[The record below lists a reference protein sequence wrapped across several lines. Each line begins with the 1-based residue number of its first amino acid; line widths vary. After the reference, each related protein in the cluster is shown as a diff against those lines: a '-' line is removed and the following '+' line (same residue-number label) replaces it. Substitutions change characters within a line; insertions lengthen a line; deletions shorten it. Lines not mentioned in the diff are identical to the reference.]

1 MFFFR
6 NTYFRLVFLAV
17 VIYFLHRYAPTPV
30 NYPRTESSKYYTN
43 VYHGA
48 EIMDEYQWL
57 EDENSKKT
65 KAWIQKQNSFTDSYF
80 RRIPFRKKIEK
91 RLKELW
97 DYPTQSLPFMKG
109 DRIYFYKNTGLQNQS
124 ILYVKDNVD
133 TPDSLASIVIDP
145 NTFSKDGTTSLSGIY
160 FSNDNR
166 YLGYATSNSGSDWKE
181 FHIKDLKNNKVLNDN
196 LKWIK
201 FSGMS
206 WVEDGFYYSTFPKP
220 IEGKE
225 YSQSNEGSQIF
236 YHKLGTKQSEDRLIY
251 SDLKNPKI
259 SNYASTTSDGRYLLI
274 YRTKGT
280 YGNSLLIKDLN
291 KNDEKFITIVSD
303 FKSELSVVDEVN
315 GSLLV
320 MTDRG
325 APNKKIVLI
334 DPKFPTEKKWKTIV
348 PEKDFP
354 LTMAN
359 VINGNIITHFMEDV
373 ISTYKI
379 HDLNGKFI
387 KDVELPGLGVSYGF
401 GGNNN
406 QSVSWYNF
414 ESLVHPPTVYMY
426 DFSSYSSK
434 EYYSSKAKFDK
445 DKYVMKRD
453 FYESKDGTRVP
464 IFIAHSKD
472 LVLDGL
478 APTLLY
484 GYGGFNISQKPYFNK
499 TIPVLLEKGGVYAV
513 ACTRGGGE
521 YGQEWHEAGMLQNK
535 QNVFDDFIS
544 AGEYLI
550 IEGYT
555 SSDRLA
561 IRGGSNGGTLVG
573 AVINQKPNLFR
584 VAFPEVGVMDM
595 LRYEEFTIGWAWA
608 VEYGSVKNEK
618 DFKNLLSY
626 SPLHN
631 IVEQSYP
638 SVLVYTA
645 DHDDR
650 VVPSHSYKYAAKL
663 QKHQSSKKDPILIR
677 IGESTGHGAGRSVD
691 KRIKEY
697 AEKWAFMFYEMGIKY

>member
-1 MFFFR
+1 MIFR
-6 NTYFRLVFLAV
+6 NIYFRLVLLAV
-17 VIYFLHRYAPTPV
+17 IVYFLHRFAPTPV
-30 NYPRTESSKYYTN
+30 NYPRTESSEYYIDVFHET
-43 VYHGA
+43 

-97 DYPTQSLPFMKG
+97 DYPTQSLPFIKG
-109 DRIYFYKNTGLQNQS
+109 NKVYFYKNTGLQNQS
-124 ILYVKDNVD
+124 ILYVKDNAD
-133 TPDSLASIVIDP
+133 ISDSLASIVIDP
-145 NTFSKDGTTSLSGIY
+145 NNFSKDGTISLSGIY
-160 FSNDNR
+160 FSNNNR
-166 YLGYATSNSGSDWKE
+166 YLGYATSKSGSDWKE
-181 FHIKDLKNNKVLNDN
+181 FFVIDLKNNKVLDDH
-196 LKWIK
+196 LEWIK
-201 FSGMS
+201 FSEMS
-206 WVEDGFYYSTFPKP
+206 WVEGGFYYSTFPKP
-220 IEGKE
+220 KEGKE
-225 YSQSNEGSQIF
+225 YSQSNEGSQVF
-236 YHKLGTKQSEDRLIY
+236 FHKLGTDQTEDKLIY

-259 SNYASTTSDGRYLLI
+259 SNYASTTSDGKYLLI
-274 YRTKGT
+274 YRSKGT
-280 YGNSLLIKDLN
+280 YGNSLLVRDLMEKDEN
-291 KNDEKFITIVSD
+291 FINIIND
-303 FKSELSVVDEVN
+303 FKSEVSVIEEVN

-325 APNKKIVLI
+325 APNKKIVSI
-334 DPKFPTEKKWKTIV
+334 DPKNSKENNWKIIIPEKKY
-348 PEKDFP
+348 P

-359 VINGNIITHFMEDV
+359 IINDKIVVHYMTDV
-373 ISTYKI
+373 ISSYKM
-379 HDLNGKFI
+379 HDIKGNFI
-387 KDVELPGLGVSYGF
+387 KDIELPGSGVSYGF
-401 GGNNN
+401 GGNKN
-406 QSVSWYNF
+406 QSISWYNF
-414 ESLVHPPTVYMY
+414 ESLVHPPAVYMY
-426 DFSSYSSK
+426 DFENDTSR
-434 EYYSSKAKFDK
+434 EYYRSKAMFDK
-445 DKYVMKRD
+445 DKYVMKSD
-453 FYESKDGTRVP
+453 FYKTKDGTTIP
-464 IFIAHSKD
+464 IFIAHKKD
-472 LVLDGL
+472 LILDGL

-484 GYGGFNISQKPYFNK
+484 GYGGFNISQRPYFNK

-513 ACTRGGGE
+513 ACIRGGGE
-521 YGQEWHEAGMLQNK
+521 YGQKWHEAGMLQNK
-535 QNVFDDFIS
+535 QNVFDDFIA

-595 LRYEEFTIGWAWA
+595 LRYEQFTIGWAWA
-608 VEYGSVKNEK
+608 VEFGSVKNEK

-631 IVEQSYP
+631 ITEQSYP
-638 SVLVYTA
+638 SVLVFTA

-663 QKHQSSKKDPILIR
+663 QKHQASKNDPILIR
-677 IGESTGHGAGRSVD
+677 IGESTGHGAGRSID

-697 AEKWAFMFYEMGIKY
+697 AEKWAFMFYEMDIKY

>member
-1 MFFFR
+1 M
-6 NTYFRLVFLAV
+6 
-17 VIYFLHRYAPTPV
+17 VI
-30 NYPRTESSKYYTN
+30 
-43 VYHGA
+43 
-48 EIMDEYQWL
+48 
-57 EDENSKKT
+57 
-65 KAWIQKQNSFTDSYF
+65 
-80 RRIPFRKKIEK
+80 
-91 RLKELW
+91 
-97 DYPTQSLPFMKG
+97 
-109 DRIYFYKNTGLQNQS
+109 
-124 ILYVKDNVD
+124 
-133 TPDSLASIVIDP
+133 
-145 NTFSKDGTTSLSGIY
+145 
-160 FSNDNR
+160 
-166 YLGYATSNSGSDWKE
+166 
-181 FHIKDLKNNKVLNDN
+181 
-196 LKWIK
+196 
-201 FSGMS
+201 
-206 WVEDGFYYSTFPKP
+206 
-220 IEGKE
+220 
-225 YSQSNEGSQIF
+225 
-236 YHKLGTKQSEDRLIY
+236 
-251 SDLKNPKI
+251 
-259 SNYASTTSDGRYLLI
+259 
-274 YRTKGT
+274 
-280 YGNSLLIKDLN
+280 
-291 KNDEKFITIVSD
+291 
-303 FKSELSVVDEVN
+303 
-315 GSLLV
+315 
-320 MTDRG
+320 TDRD

-334 DPKFPTEKKWKTIV
+334 DPKFPNEDKWKTIV
-348 PEKDFP
+348 REKDFP

-359 VINGNIITHFMEDV
+359 VINDNIVTHYMKDV

-379 HDLNGKFI
+379 HDLNGNFI
-387 KDVELPGLGVSYGF
+387 KDVELPGFGVSYGF

-406 QSVSWYNF
+406 QLVSWYNF

-595 LRYEEFTIGWAWA
+595 LRYEKFTIGWAWA

-631 IVEQSYP
+631 IAEQSYP
-638 SVLVYTA
+638 SVLIYTA

-663 QKHQSSKKDPILIR
+663 QKYQSSKKYPILIR

-697 AEKWAFMFYEMGIKY
+697 AEKWALSLIHI

>member
-1 MFFFR
+1 MVFR
-6 NTYFRLVFLAV
+6 NIYSRLIFLAIIV
-17 VIYFLHRYAPTPV
+17 YCLHRFAPTPV
-30 NYPRTESSKYYTN
+30 SYPNTESSKDYTE
-43 VYHGA
+43 VYH
-48 EIMDEYQWL
+48 ETKIMDEYQWL

-97 DYPTQSLPFMKG
+97 DYPTKSLPFIK
-109 DRIYFYKNTGLQNQS
+109 DDKVYFYKNTGLQNQS
-124 ILYVKDNVD
+124 ILYVKDHVD
-133 TPDSLASIVIDP
+133 ISDSLASIVIDP
-145 NTFSKDGTTSLSGIY
+145 NTFSKDGTISLAGIY

-166 YLGYATSNSGSDWKE
+166 YLGYATSKSGSDWKE
-181 FHIKDLKNNKVLNDN
+181 FYVMDLINKKILDDH

-206 WVEDGFYYSTFPKP
+206 WAKSGFYYSTFPKP
-220 IEGKE
+220 SLGKE

-236 YHKLGTKQSEDRLIY
+236 FHKLGTDQSEDRLIY
-251 SDLKNPKI
+251 SDSKNPKI

-274 YRTKGT
+274 YRSKGT
-280 YGNSLLIKDLN
+280 YGNSLTVKDLTN
-291 KNDEKFITIVSD
+291 KDGKFINIINDFESD
-303 FKSELSVVDEVN
+303 LSVIEVVN
-315 GSLLV
+315 DSLLAI
-320 MTDRG
+320 TDRG
-325 APNKKIVLI
+325 ASNKKIVLI
-334 DPKFPTEKKWKTIV
+334 DPKNPEENNWKTIIK
-348 PEKDFP
+348 EKKYP
-354 LTMAN
+354 ITMAN
-359 VINGNIITHFMEDV
+359 LFQGKIVVHYMADV
-373 ISTYKI
+373 ISNYKMYDI
-379 HDLNGKFI
+379 EGSFI
-387 KDVELPGLGVSYGF
+387 KNIDLPGPGVSYGF
-401 GGNNN
+401 GGDKD
-406 QSVSWYNF
+406 QSISWFNF
-414 ESLVHPPTVYMY
+414 ESLVHPPTVYSY
-426 DFSSYSSK
+426 DFDSNTSK

-445 DKYVMKRD
+445 DKYVMKSD
-453 FYESKDGTRVP
+453 FYESKDGTRIP
-464 IFIAHSKD
+464 IFIAHKKD

-499 TIPVLLEKGGVYAV
+499 TIPILLEKGGIYAV

-521 YGQEWHEAGMLQNK
+521 YGQEWHEAGMLQKK
-535 QNVFDDFIS
+535 QNVFDDFIA
-544 AGEYLI
+544 AGEFLI
-550 IEGYT
+550 IKGYT

-561 IRGGSNGGTLVG
+561 IRGGSNGGTLIG
-573 AVINQKPNLFR
+573 AVINQRPNLFR

-595 LRYEEFTIGWAWA
+595 LRYEKFTIGWAWA

-631 IVEQSYP
+631 ITEKSYP

-650 VVPSHSYKYAAKL
+650 VVPAHSYKYAAKL
-663 QKHQSSKKDPILIR
+663 QNHQLSKNDPILIR
-677 IGESTGHGAGRSVD
+677 IGKRTGHGAGRSVD